1 MYNLEEGLLDY
12 ITLDIRTV
20 RSYYGFMTIGR
31 PLQFDPGRALESA
44 MQLFWLKGYEATS
57 LQDLLKVTGLS
68 KSSLYK
74 EFGNKHSLFE
84 RSIELYRGDMVKNME
99 DMLSKSASGLEFIEQ
114 FFQEVVKETRG
125 ANARRGCLVMNTATE
140 FAQSDP
146 VISKLVKRGTKSFG
160 KTFEAAVIRAQAE
173 GDIPGAKNS
182 KLLAAYL
189 MTSMSGL
196 KTQIKAGATAEEV
209 KSITKIILSALK

>member
-1 MYNLEEGLLDY
+1 M
-12 ITLDIRTV
+12 TALDIRTD
-20 RSYYGFMTIGR
+20 RSYYRFMPVGR
-31 PLQFDPGRALESA
+31 PLQFDPDRALESA
-44 MQLFWLKGYEATS
+44 MQLFWKKGYEATS

-74 EFGNKHSLFE
+74 EFGSKHALFE
-84 RSIELYRGDMVKNME
+84 RSIELYRGDMVQSLE

-125 ANARRGCLVMNTATE
+125 RNARRGCLVMNTATE

-146 VISKLVKRGTKSFG
+146 VISKLVKRGTTSFRN
-160 KTFEAAVIRAQAE
+160 TFEKAVLRAQAE
-173 GDIPGAKNS
+173 GDLPETKNS
-182 KLLAAYL
+182 KMLATYL

-196 KTQIKAGATAEEV
+196 KTQIKAGATADEV